1 MVFDSFNQQVK
12 AKEKVNIMTN
22 KKFAV
27 VGVSTFGSKTKI
39 RFANDSMRVKILAKN
54 GHTDIDLVNLPHEM
68 SKSEIAQFLIQT
80 DFAKGRANVA
90 DAVAYIAKKNPATS
104 VAEPASVANAVE
116 ESVA

>member
-27 VGVSTFGSKTKI
+27 VGVSTFGGKTKI

-104 VAEPASVANAVE
+104 VAEPASVANTVE

>member
-1 MVFDSFNQQVK
+1 MVFDSFNQQAK
-12 AKEKVNIMTN
+12 ATKKVNIMTN

-27 VGVSTFGSKTKI
+27 VGVSTFGGKTKI

-54 GHTDIDLVNLPHEM
+54 GHTDIDLVNLPNEM
-68 SKSEIAQFLIQT
+68 SKSEIAQHLIQT

-90 DAVAYIAKKNPATS
+90 DAVAYIA
-104 VAEPASVANAVE
+104 EPASVANTVE